1 MLLECRTDFSDQT
14 SGGWSVEAD
23 QNALMREEVSQRGEA
38 STGGQGTVHGLC
50 ADLEVTTQKGARILG
65 MH

>member
-38 STGGQGTVHGLC
+38 STGGQGTVHGLL
-50 ADLEVTTQKGARILG
+50 AEFNLTIKGWLRVLTL
-65 MH
+65 H